1 MVIIGLEAFT
11 VRVQWEPAQNHDLGQ
26 TVEGTYLLLSLPG
39 LAAGESISLVEF
51 ETGSHTSLY
60 RTVHAAFQ
68 IYEDNDE
75 HRKTRTQWSNWY
87 TKVCPQDDLVVN
99 YMATH
104 NYRIPLVHY
113 MMKENYYKKNARA
126 TPIIRQ
132 ASYHFNWPELLAVAN
147 ASVQTSRNRNRPPPI
162 TYLNN
167 MELNDDRLSTYR
179 NECSLYYTDLKAQS
193 KSYLINILSHKVT
206 SNGEGLSTSSKTKEA
221 LVQMIFDWDG
231 ITLQNMLRP
240 LLPQNE
246 VTVNAA
252 LEYRPYM
259 NEPISIRNEIVIN
272 RAAFECFGDGK
283 PLSIIITKILTDLLN
298 ERDVR
303 LCNCH
308 TELNHSNRYYHAR
321 QKSIIVNPAANVFD
335 EDFSINFDGATHLR
349 SLFNFSTIPNN
360 LNRESRY
367 VFRYV
372 FFPIWHVNELT
383 AELLMIDMNNRSIT
397 LFDPLMS
404 SSLENI
410 LMKQERVNQY
420 KHALVQVFSNMENYP
435 PNFNEWQSTLYNK
448 RWVYD
453 VLEYE
458 DFCNLNV
465 FLVLLLDMLL
475 NDVCPVFHKYD
486 LPIVRRRYAYSV
498 MWGTSN
504 LSNAFIGNG
513 I

>member
-1 MVIIGLEAFT
+1 MVIIIGLEAFT
-11 VRVQWEPAQNHDLGQ
+11 VRVQWEPAENHDLGQ

-39 LAAGESISLVEF
+39 LAAEESISLVEF

-75 HRKTRTQWSNWY
+75 HRKTRAQWSNWY
-87 TKVCPQDDLVVN
+87 KKVCPHDDLVVN
-99 YMATH
+99 YMANH
-104 NYRIPLVHY
+104 HYRIPLVHY
-113 MMKENYYKKNARA
+113 MMKDNYYNKNARA

-147 ASVQTSRNRNRPPPI
+147 ASVQTSRTRNRPPPI

-167 MELNDDRLSTYR
+167 MELDDDRLSTYR
-179 NECSLYYTDLKAQS
+179 NERSLYYADLKAQS

-231 ITLQNMLRP
+231 ITLQNMLRQ
-240 LLPQNE
+240 LLPHNE

-259 NEPISIRNEIVIN
+259 NDTISIRNEMVID

-283 PLSIIITKILTDLLN
+283 PLSTDITKSLTDLLN

-308 TELNHSNRYYHAR
+308 TELNHANRYYHAR
-321 QKSIIVNPAANVFD
+321 QRSIIVNPAANIFD
-335 EDFSINFDGATHLR
+335 CDLNITLNGDFQLR

-360 LNRESRY
+360 ANRFE
-367 VFRYV
+367 FRCLLI
-372 FFPIWHVNELT
+372 PIWHEIEPFV
-383 AELLMIDMNNRSIT
+383 ELLMIDMNKKTIT
-397 LFDPLMS
+397 LFDSSMS
-404 SSLENI
+404 STVENV
-410 LMKQERVNQY
+410 LLKQVRVNQF
-420 KHALVQVFSNMENYP
+420 KHALMQVFSSMDNYP
-435 PNFNEWQSTLYNK
+435 PEFNQWHSTLYNK
-448 RWVYD
+448 PEVYD
-453 VLEYE
+453 TLSR
-458 DFCNLNV
+458 DDICDLNI
-465 FLVLLLDMLL
+465 FLILLMDMLL
-475 NDVCPVFHKYD
+475 NDLCPVFHKYD
-486 LPIVRRRYAYSV
+486 LLIVRRKYAYSI
-498 MWGTSN
+498 MSG
-504 LSNAFIGNG
+504 FI
-513 I
+513 